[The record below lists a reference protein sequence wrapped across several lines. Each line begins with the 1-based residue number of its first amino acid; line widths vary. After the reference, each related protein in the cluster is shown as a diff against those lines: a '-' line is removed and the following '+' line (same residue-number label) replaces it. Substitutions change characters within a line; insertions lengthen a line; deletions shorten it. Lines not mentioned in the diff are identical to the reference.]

1 MFGPVLACR
10 TFKTEEEAVAIAND
24 SDYGTGSLSFA
35 QLKALAPASA
45 EILEGF

>member
-24 SDYGTGSLSFA
+24 SEYGMLLLTSEKGR
-35 QLKALAPASA
+35 
-45 EILEGF
+45 EILN